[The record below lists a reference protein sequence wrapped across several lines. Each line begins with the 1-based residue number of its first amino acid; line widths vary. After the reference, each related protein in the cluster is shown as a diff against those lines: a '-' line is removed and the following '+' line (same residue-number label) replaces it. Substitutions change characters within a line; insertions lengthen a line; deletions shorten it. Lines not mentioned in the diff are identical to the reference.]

1 MSGFTAQPGQPQ
13 SWAVQWLMSR
23 KSTEE
28 QTAVLTMSTE
38 LLDEI
43 QEKHDDR
50 RERIDALLV
59 EELMRIEA
67 MILPGTDLSL
77 HAATRK
83 RLSDSAQKSH
93 DAAIARLDLRSK
105 SVQDIQKIIAT
116 R

>member
-1 MSGFTAQPGQPQ
+1 MSGFTAPAAPQQ

-23 KSTEE
+23 RQTDE

-38 LLDEI
+38 VLDGI
-43 QEKHDDR
+43 QDKHDDR
-50 RERIDALLV
+50 RKEIDAVLT
-59 EELMRIEA
+59 EELMRIEQLQ
-67 MILPGTDLSL
+67 LPGTDLAL

-83 RLSDSAQKSH
+83 RLADSAQKSH

-105 SVQDIQKIIAT
+105 SVQDIQRIIAT